1 MTKLEKAHVKR
12 MFTTLFKQY
21 LNDLNNKNKKSSI
34 YKVLLKDMSKDYI
47 VNTSNARKVIDY
59 IAGMTDDYM
68 IDQYNKIKESNN

>member
-1 MTKLEKAHVKR
+1 

-34 YKVLLKDMSKDYI
+34 YKVLLKNMTKEYI
-47 VNTSNARKVIDY
+47 VNTSNTRKVIDY

-68 IDQYNKIKESNN
+68 INEYNKIKESNN